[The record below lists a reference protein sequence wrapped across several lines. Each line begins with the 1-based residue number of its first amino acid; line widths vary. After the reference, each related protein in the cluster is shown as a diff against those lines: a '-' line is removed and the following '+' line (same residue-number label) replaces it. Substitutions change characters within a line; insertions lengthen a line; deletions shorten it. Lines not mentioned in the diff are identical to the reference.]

1 MPTMYCCVTENG
13 DTGMDDTQEMS
24 AKSIVSSVVTEVLHS
39 TPGIESIFSLCHS
52 LFLLSLFPLSLN
64 TYVHCIA
71 RMFGSRKIWQTWEII
86 HDLPF

>member
-39 TPGIESIFSLCHS
+39 TPGIKSVLFLCHS

-64 TYVHCIA
+64 TYVYILY
-71 RMFGSRKIWQTWEII
+71 SRNVWQWESLANLAN
-86 HDLPF
+86 HP